1 MSIDF
6 KMSNSDYHKLDSL
19 SASGAKTIAQKGLR
33 DFRYKKN
40 KHLPAFD
47 LGTAA
52 HSMVFERDKL
62 ETVRG
67 PATRR
72 GSDWINQKEECDKLG
87 KLLLTESDYD
97 HALAMSDSVL
107 SNKYAADYINES
119 SFVAEASVMV
129 EDPTY
134 NVPLRA
140 RPDGWLTDLDIIV
153 DLKTTVD
160 PSPEGFAK
168 QVASYQYHLQAA
180 FYERVM
186 KAEGHELK
194 SFVFIA
200 VGKEYPHSCGIYT
213 LDEDALREGRAAASY
228 AIEKYAIARDAN
240 KWPSGYED
248 PRVLQI
254 PRWAFKFTSDFDR

>member
-6 KMSNSDYHKLDSL
+6 KMSNSDYHNLDSL

-40 KHLPAFD
+40 KHLAAFD

-52 HSMVFERDKL
+52 HSLTFERSKG
-62 ETVRG
+62 EAVRG

-72 GSDWINQKEECDKLG
+72 GNDWINQKEECDKAG
-87 KLLLTESDYD
+87 KLLLTEADYD

-107 SNKYAADYINES
+107 NNKYAAEYINES

-160 PSPEGFAK
+160 PSVEGFAK
-168 QVASYQYHLQAA
+168 QVANFQYHLQAA
-180 FYERVM
+180 FYERVLR
-186 KAEGHELK
+186 AEGHELK

-200 VGKEYPHSCGIYT
+200 VGKEYPHSVGIYT
-213 LDEDALREGRAAASY
+213 LDGDAMREGMAAAVYS
-228 AIEKYAIARDAN
+228 IEKYAMAREADH
-240 KWPSGYED
+240 WPSGHED
-248 PRVLQI
+248 PQVLQI
-254 PRWAFKFTSDFDR
+254 PRWAFKFTNNFDC